1 MRWPSAW
8 WISTLSLHIISH
20 DFLAVFLRVLNRKG
34 NQTFEHSGAIT
45 NRHWTTRNFC
55 TPWYTRQE
63 STAVPLKQIWLQG
76 PSTSAA
82 SLRVTSDPPS
92 CYDPGVATGSPGRRP
107 SNGVAPKP
115 GAFGCRWMPGNL
127 KAWPAM
133 IRKLYNDDEDKH
145 YVDDSCLTSAVLWL
159 GIVDGWRFMV
169 MMMMM
174 MMMMI
179 MMMKMKNTMEKKPFA
194 GWPWIYW
201 TIYGT
206 LHTADTSAAIF
217 IMCQIDLFPVL
228 TNCSPFLYQG
238 AGCGR

>member
-20 DFLAVFLRVLNRKG
+20 AFLGVFLRVLNRKG
-34 NQTFEHSGAIT
+34 NHTFERSP

-55 TPWYTRQE
+55 KLWYTRQE
-63 STAVPLKQIWLQG
+63 STAVPLEQIWLQG

-92 CYDPGVATGSPGRRP
+92 CSAPGVATGSPGRRP

-115 GAFGCRWMPGNL
+115 GAIARHDRW
-127 KAWPAM
+127 
-133 IRKLYNDDEDKH
+133 
-145 YVDDSCLTSAVLWL
+145 WL
-159 GIVDGWRFMV
+159 GNY
-169 MMMMM
+169 
-174 MMMMI
+174 I
-179 MMMKMKNTMEKKPFA
+179 MMMKKNAMSWWFMFDKCCFMIGNCWWLMVHDHDDDDDDDVDEYNGKKHPFA

-217 IMCQIDLFPVL
+217 FMCQIDLFPVL
-228 TNCSPFLYQG
+228 KNGSSFLYQG
-238 AGCGR
+238 AGWGR